1 MQRDGGPGGGPG
13 GAGGA
18 GNPVGGGFTGAAQA
32 LEIYGDFAAAYS
44 GLFDST
50 NTLDDYLNFTT
61 GAYLF
66 VGELTVI
73 GGIKNTDANLS
84 SGNFSAFRLSFNGQE
99 VLYHKV
105 DTTQEG
111 QPSAETIN
119 IIIPPYTEVTVKC
132 VTSTNDA
139 TLQQSCE
146 IMGRVYRG

>member
-1 MQRDGGPGGGPG
+1 MPEGVGYGPQNTVSSGLNLNVIGS
-13 GAGGA
+13 
-18 GNPVGGGFTGAAQA
+18 QA
-32 LEIYGDFAAAYS
+32 YAYS

-50 NTLDDYLNFTT
+50 GTLVTYLNFTT

-84 SGNFSAFRLSFNGQE
+84 SGNFSAFRLSFNEQE
-99 VLYHKV
+99 ILYHKV

-119 IIIPPYTEVTVKC
+119 IIIPPYTLVTVKC
-132 VTSTNDA
+132 VTSTNDS

-146 IMGRVYRG
+146 IMGKIYK